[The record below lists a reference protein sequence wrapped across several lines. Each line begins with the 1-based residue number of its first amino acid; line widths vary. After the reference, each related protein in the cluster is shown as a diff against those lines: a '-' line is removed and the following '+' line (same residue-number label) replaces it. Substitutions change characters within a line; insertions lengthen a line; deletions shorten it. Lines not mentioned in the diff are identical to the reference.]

1 MALKFRNLSEVP
13 GGSGE
18 SIGGPSPDAIGGN
31 AGGNTELEGGASG
44 IEGNGDSGAG
54 TAGAFPD
61 AGAAEPGPAPV
72 VKRRIGR
79 PPGSKTGQGKGKS
92 QEAEAASGPA
102 RSGGSARETVDLKPK
117 PAPVRND
124 RKFVADNAQAL
135 HQLAAMFLGGPHW
148 IISPAEAT
156 ELANKSCDVLDH
168 MGWSITGGEV
178 GLIGKVVAL
187 GLCVYMIEGPRI
199 AQTVAIRKSGVTRP
213 TQPASPM
220 EASAPPKKGQIDL
233 SGLM

>member
-79 PPGSKTGQGKGKS
+79 PPGSKTGQGKGKGANPES
-92 QEAEAASGPA
+92 AAGPGAA
-102 RSGGSARETVDLKPK
+102 RPTLDLNSPPK
-117 PAPVRND
+117 RAPVRND